1 MLRVSI
7 RNLKKF
13 ISLEQENAVIVD
25 AQSLRIVVDK
35 VESESLV
42 IGDTPGMDNL
52 EDLIEE
58 GIARVVVSIRIV
70 LHLVVVRETS
80 HGIVEGRVGQSQ
92 NDHLNNA
99 HLLVTHGNDIRAKD
113 DEIRPSLEKV
123 QTVLVL

>member
-42 IGDTPGMDNL
+42 TGDTPGMGNL

-58 GIARVVVSIRIV
+58 GIARVVVGIRVIP
-70 LHLVVVRETS
+70 HLVVVRGTNR
-80 HGIVEGRVGQSQ
+80 GIVEVRVGQSQ
-92 NDHLNNA
+92 NDRSNNA
-99 HLLVTHGNDIRAKD
+99 HLLVTHGNDIRAR
-113 DEIRPSLEKV
+113 DEGILLSLEKV
-123 QTVLVL
+123 RTALVL